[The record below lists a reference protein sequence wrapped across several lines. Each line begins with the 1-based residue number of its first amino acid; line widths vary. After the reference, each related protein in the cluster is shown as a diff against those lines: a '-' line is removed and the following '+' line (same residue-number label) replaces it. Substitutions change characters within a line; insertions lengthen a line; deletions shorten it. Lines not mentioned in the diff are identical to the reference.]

1 MVAFKVGTDKLSDFG
16 DTEDRAERCAYRL
29 YVGVRPKGIQAF
41 KMAAKYL

>member
-29 YVGVRPKGIQAF
+29 YVGVRQ
-41 KMAAKYL
+41 KMHSSVQDGC